1 VIGVAL
7 GFLVQLLF
15 QVFIMFGQIVAMQ
28 IGMGM
33 AQMADPSSGINVT
46 VLSQYALILTN
57 LVFLAV
63 GGHLVIIDTLA
74 ESFTIMPI
82 RAEGFVRE
90 QAWHIAIQGSWLFA
104 GALLMA
110 MPIII
115 AKLVVNVALGV
126 ITRAA
131 PQLNIFVIGF
141 PTMMILG
148 LLELWFWS
156 TEYLFHFDRMSR
168 DVFELMRT
176 WLGMS

>member
-1 VIGVAL
+1 
-7 GFLVQLLF
+7 
-15 QVFIMFGQIVAMQ
+15 
-28 IGMGM
+28 
-33 AQMADPSSGINVT
+33 
-46 VLSQYALILTN
+46 
-57 LVFLAV
+57 
-63 GGHLVIIDTLA
+63 
-74 ESFTIMPI
+74 
-82 RAEGFVRE
+82 
-90 QAWHIAIQGSWLFA
+90 
-104 GALLMA
+104 MA